1 MKNIA
6 NDEKH
11 VQIVTQSEN
20 DQKDQQICEHSAIVK
35 KDKQWCER
43 SNTKR
48 RIDNKP
54 NDRQ

>member
-20 DQKDQQICEHSAIVK
+20 DQKDQQICEHSAMVK
-35 KDKQWCER
+35 K
-43 SNTKR
+43 
-48 RIDNKP
+48 
-54 NDRQ
+54 RQTMVRKIKHKKKNRQ